1 MPGVVMVQ
9 LPDGSSKELPR
20 GATALDLAESIGRR
34 LAKDAV
40 AARLDGREVDLSTE
54 LPDGAVVSIVTS
66 SSEEG
71 RAVLR
76 HSSAHVLAQAVLR
89 LWPGAH
95 YAIGPVIENGFYY
108 DFELPGGA
116 SFSDDD
122 LVRIEAVMREI
133 MAEDQPFIR
142 HEHTIEEGL
151 ELFDDQPFK
160 VEIIEAV
167 GAGSRRSTPTRTPPT
182 RWCRPT
188 GTRPPSPTC
197 AAARTCPPPLGSG
210 TSSSCA
216 WPAPTGVATSTAPS
230 SSAST
235 APPSSPKRRSPST
248 WNGSRRPNAGPPQAR
263 RGARPVL
270 LPRGDRFGARRLSPE
285 GWHHPA
291 PHGGLLAPAPRGGR
305 LRVRELAAHLEGPAL
320 RDLRA
325 PRLVRRR
332 HVPPD
337 GARRGPA
344 VLPQAHELPVPHPDL
359 QGTAAGPTRAA
370 HAPLR
375 IRDGL
380 PLREVGCR
388 ARPDP
393 GARHDPG
400 RRPHLLQP

>member
-1 MPGVVMVQ
+1 MPGVVVVQ

-167 GAGSRRSTPTRTPPT
+167 GAGSEEVDADPNAPDAVVSTY
-182 RWCRPT
+182 WN
-188 GTRPPSPTC
+188 
-197 AAARTCPPPLGSG
+197 
-210 TSSSCA
+210 
-216 WPAPTGVATSTAPS
+216 APTFTDLCRGPHVPATSRLGHFKLMRVAGAYWRGDEHRPQLQRIYGTA
-230 SSAST
+230 
-235 APPSSPKRRSPST
+235 SSPKRRSPST
-248 WNGSRRPNAGPPQAR
+248 WNGSRRPNGGTTASSAR
-263 RGARPVL
+263 SSTCSPSPRRSVRGSPSFTRRVAPS
-270 LPRGDRFGARRLSPE
+270 GASWR
-285 GWHHPA
+285 
-291 PHGGLLAPAPRGGR
+291 
-305 LRVRELAAHLEGPAL
+305 
-320 RDLRA
+320 
-325 PRLVRRR
+325 
-332 HVPPD
+332 
-337 GARRGPA
+337 
-344 VLPQAHELPVPHPDL
+344 
-359 QGTAAGPTRAA
+359 TTRASA
-370 HAPLR
+370 TW
-375 IRDGL
+375 
-380 PLREVGCR
+380 
-388 ARPDP
+388 RP
-393 GARHDPG
+393 ATSS
-400 RRPHLLQP
+400 